1 MQARVAAILLFMM
14 ALVACGPGS
23 SDKQQPRLLGEIYGV
38 ETTATEPNY
47 NTVVQQLYVAYF
59 GRPAD
64 STGLANF
71 TARLAQ
77 VNAGTT
83 MASLDAAYN
92 SNATI
97 RELIN
102 SFGISDES
110 AALYTGGT
118 DAFVRAIY
126 LNVFNRTADSAGLA
140 FWVNEID
147 HNGLARGKAAL
158 SIMNGSL
165 TNGSAQSQIDA
176 AIVTNKT
183 AVALAFT
190 TSLASD
196 TQRAAYSGNAAAASA
211 RTMLATVT
219 SSTNTTTFQTTINS
233 TIATL
238 VTNAGFKLQ
247 SSAATDGGVLA
258 STYTCDGAS
267 STLPLSWSGAPSG
280 TTSFVLVMSTIP
292 GPGSVKY
299 NWLLY
304 NIPASTT
311 ALATNSS
318 GVGTLGFADDG
329 AGLAYAPPCSSGAG
343 TKYYTFTLYALSSA
357 PDLSAYTASQVTGAV
372 LTAAIASRTLGS
384 TAITLANTRT
394 QATLNCQS
402 FRQSIGSYEKANSLS
417 LTCDDTYAYF
427 STYGIQTAHPMMNG
441 ITQTI
446 LQVPVAQNFT
456 GTNAWKIPLV
466 PAIAASTTTAV
477 DGPIGVA
484 VNGIPIFNPCKQGG
498 CDTSTGG
505 GDTKVQ
511 GELDVCNGH
520 AGRADDYH
528 YHAAPVCMMSDQLT
542 HYWDSHPI
550 GWALDGFAIYGYYNP
565 DGSVAT
571 RDTICGG
578 NTLTHQG
585 GPSGYA
591 YHVTDTSPYILSC
604 FRGTPSPDLAG
615 QGGKFAVLRTP
626 VGAGGGP
633 GASNM
638 TLNATAASLA
648 IGGTTTLAWTNGGT
662 AYQVLYTRTSSLCWT
677 FVFKTAGVQ
686 TATQS
691 YCRAF

>member
-1 MQARVAAILLFMM
+1 MQLRLAATLFLMTVL
-14 ALVACGPGS
+14 AACGPGAS
-23 SDKQQPRLLGEIYGV
+23 TPQQPTRLLADAV
-38 ETTATEPNY
+38 STTPAASY

-64 STGLANF
+64 SSGLSNF
-71 TARLAQ
+71 TTRLSQA
-77 VNAGTT
+77 NAGTT
-83 MASLDAAYN
+83 MASLDAAYTG
-92 SNATI
+92 NATI

-102 SFGISDES
+102 AFGTSAES
-110 AALYTGGT
+110 AALYSGGT
-118 DAFVRAIY
+118 EGFVKAIY
-126 LNVFNRTADSAGLA
+126 LNVFNRTADTAGLA

-147 HNGLARGKAAL
+147 RNGLARGKAAL

-165 TNGSAQSQIDA
+165 TNGSAQSVIDA
-176 AIVTNKT
+176 AVVTNKT
-183 AVALAFT
+183 AVAAAFT

-196 TQRAAYSGNAAAASA
+196 AQRAAYSGNTAAASA
-211 RTMLATVT
+211 RSMLATVT
-219 SSTNTTTFQTTINS
+219 SSTVTSTFQSTINS
-233 TIATL
+233 TIASLVANASFTL
-238 VTNAGFKLQ
+238 S
-247 SSAATDGGVLA
+247 SSAATDGGTLS
-258 STYTCDGAS
+258 STYTCDGSS
-267 STLPLSWSGAPSG
+267 STLPLSWSSPPTG
-280 TTSFVLVMSTIP
+280 TTSFALIMSTIP

-304 NIPASTT
+304 NIPATTT

-329 AGLAYAPPCSSGAG
+329 AGLAYAPPCSSGSG
-343 TKYYTFTLYALSSA
+343 TKYYTYTLYALSGA
-357 PDLSAYTASQVTGAV
+357 PELSAYSASQVTGAV
-372 LTAAIASRTLGS
+372 LSTAIAARTLGS
-384 TAITLANTRT
+384 AAITLANTRT

-402 FRQSIGSYEKANSLS
+402 FRQSIGAYEKPNSLS

-427 STYGIQTAHPMMNG
+427 STYGIQTAHAMMNG

-446 LQVPVAQNFT
+446 LQVPIAQNFT
-456 GTNAWKIPLV
+456 GSNAWKIPLV

-477 DGPIGVA
+477 DGPIGIA

-498 CDTSTGG
+498 CDTATGG

-511 GELDVCNGH
+511 GELDICNGH

-528 YHAAPVCMMSDQLT
+528 YHAAPTCMMADQPT
-542 HYWDSHPI
+542 HYWDTHPL
-550 GWALDGFAIYGYYNP
+550 GWALDGFGIFGYYNP
-565 DGSVAT
+565 DGTVAT
-571 RDTICGG
+571 RDTTCGG
-578 NTLTHQG
+578 NTLAHQG
-585 GPSGYA
+585 APSGYA

-615 QGGKFAVLRTP
+615 QGGKFAVLRQP
-626 VGAGGGP
+626 VGAGGGA
-633 GASNM
+633 GASAM

-648 IGGTTTLAWTNGGT
+648 IGGTTTLSWTNSGT
-662 AYQVLYTRTSSLCWT
+662 AYQVLYTRTTSLCWT

>member
-1 MQARVAAILLFMM
+1 MQARLAASLVLM
-14 ALVACGPGS
+14 AVLAACGPSGS
-23 SDKQQPRLLGEIYGV
+23 NTQPGNRLLAG
-38 ETTATEPNY
+38 TTATATASSY
-47 NTVVQQLYVAYF
+47 NTVVQQLYIAYF

-64 STGLANF
+64 SSGLANF
-71 TARLAQ
+71 TARLAAL
-77 VNAGTT
+77 NAGTT
-83 MASLDAAYN
+83 MDSLDAAYS
-92 SNATI
+92 SNAAI
-97 RELIN
+97 RELID
-102 SFGISDES
+102 SFGSSAES
-110 AALYTGGT
+110 ATLYSGT
-118 DAFVRAIY
+118 TASFVGAIY
-126 LNVFNRTADSAGLA
+126 TNVFNRTADSSGLA

-147 HNGLARGKAAL
+147 RNGLARGKAAL
-158 SIMNGSL
+158 SIMNGAL
-165 TNGSAQSQIDA
+165 TNGSAQSQLDA
-176 AIVTNKT
+176 AVVSNKT
-183 AVALAFT
+183 TVASNFT
-190 TSLASD
+190 AALD
-196 TQRAAYSGNAAAASA
+196 TDSRKSAYAGSSAAATA
-211 RTMLATVT
+211 RTMLAGVT
-219 SSTNTTTFQTTINS
+219 SSTNTTSFQTTITS
-233 TIATL
+233 TVSAL
-238 VTNAGFKLQ
+238 VANAVFSFS
-247 SSAATDGGVLA
+247 SSAASDGGVLP

-280 TTSFVLVMSTIP
+280 TASYALIMSTIP
-292 GPGSVKY
+292 GPGSIKY

-304 NIPASTT
+304 NIPSTASG
-311 ALATNSS
+311 LLTNSS

-343 TKYYTFTLYALSSA
+343 TKYYTYTLYALSGA
-357 PDLSAYTASQVTGAV
+357 PDLSAYSASQVTGAV
-372 LTAAIASRTLGS
+372 LSSAIASK
-384 TAITLANTRT
+384 TLATTSFTLSNTRT
-394 QATLNCQS
+394 QATLNCQTM
-402 FRQSIGSYEKANSLS
+402 RQSIGSYEKVNNLG
-417 LTCDDTYAYF
+417 LTCDDTYGYF
-427 STYGIQTAHPMMNG
+427 STYGIQTAHPMMTG

-446 LQVPVAQNFT
+446 LQVPIAQNFT

-511 GELDVCNGH
+511 GELDTCNGH

-528 YHAAPVCMMSDQLT
+528 YHAAPVCMMADQST
-542 HYWDSHPI
+542 HYWDSHPL

-565 DGSVAT
+565 DGTTAT

-578 NTLTHQG
+578 NTLVHQN

-626 VGAGGGP
+626 VGPGGGP

-648 IGGTTTLAWTNGGT
+648 IGGTTILAWTNGGT
-662 AYQVLYTRTSSLCWT
+662 NYQVLYTRTSSLCWT

-686 TATQS
+686 TGTNS